1 MNENLQHF
9 IPLYHQRR
17 LKKFN
22 GHVSFDE
29 CRLFRYDLLRAVDSQ
44 LII

>member
-1 MNENLQHF
+1 MSDF
-9 IPLYHQRR
+9 ILY
-17 LKKFN
+17 KGEKIIKVFN

-29 CRLFRYDLLRAVDSQ
+29 CRLFRYDLLRVVKRWP